1 MFDTGVM
8 AGEAIDRREM
18 TELRDQVMRVA
29 PVVLAAEQVLPV
41 PELFADLLPGRGL
54 QRGWVTRVEGGPS
67 ARAFAWALLAGV
79 TTSGGW
85 VAAVD
90 VPGIGLAAARDVG
103 VAIERVVVVSSP
115 DSAMWTT
122 AVAALIGAV
131 DVVVFDSPRHR
142 VTPSEHRRLASRA
155 RERGTVLLELAT
167 SSSRP
172 ARLES
177 QLQYDLAFS
186 TRPLAWEGLGAGHGC
201 LRGRVLDVSVSG
213 RRLGGPARSARYEL
227 PGADGTIRRMETVEA
242 AAVIPIR

>member
-1 MFDTGVM
+1 
-8 AGEAIDRREM
+8 M
-18 TELRDQVMRVA
+18 TELRDRVTRVA

-41 PELFADLLPGRGL
+41 PELFTGLLPGRGL
-54 QRGWVTRVEGGPS
+54 QRGWITRIEGGPS
-67 ARAFAWALLAGV
+67 ARAFAWAVIADV

-103 VAIERVVVVSSP
+103 VAIERVVVVTSP
-115 DSAMWTT
+115 DTASWTT

-142 VTPSEHRRLASRA
+142 VSPSEHRRLASRA
-155 RERGTVLLELAT
+155 RERGTVLVELAT
-167 SSSRP
+167 TSRP

-177 QLQYDLAFS
+177 QLQYDLAFT

-201 LRGRVLDVSVSG
+201 LRGRALDVSVSG
-213 RRLGGPARSARYEL
+213 RRLGGPARSARFEL
-227 PGADGTIRRMETVEA
+227 PGVDGTIRALDAIEP